1 LENLQVRD
9 LNPVVSLDTAL
20 AVPKN
25 LRLVYPVVS
34 PSGSVAS
41 ASRLLPLPFAVS
53 AAICGHLRFHDP
65 RNLKMMSSLKP
76 TIAALALLAACAAEP
91 IEWEPPRD
99 MAGTIGA
106 TTRLIMDSSGAPR
119 LVDGPAVAVALPP
132 GACERSLV
140 SAQAQGE
147 ERYAAWFLARPDSS
161 VALVVARSSDGG
173 ATWSTSVVADGR
185 DRGRRGC
192 ARPAPALAAD
202 SANAYVHAAYF
213 IEPADGAGVWYTHSM
228 ERGALWHQTIGV
240 LYGEEPAAASIA
252 SAGDTVLVAY
262 EHPGS
267 GGSRLGVAISRQAGH
282 TFDERLRAVQANGTL
297 SQPRIAL
304 RGGRVAMAWREQG
317 PTPRADAPEARTRI
331 RIGRWR

>member
-1 LENLQVRD
+1 
-9 LNPVVSLDTAL
+9 
-20 AVPKN
+20 
-25 LRLVYPVVS
+25 
-34 PSGSVAS
+34 
-41 ASRLLPLPFAVS
+41 
-53 AAICGHLRFHDP
+53 
-65 RNLKMMSSLKP
+65 MMSRSKP

-106 TTRLIMDSSGAPR
+106 TTRLVMDASGVPR
-119 LVDGPAVAVALPP
+119 LVDEPGVAAALPP
-132 GACERSLV
+132 EACESSLV
-140 SAQAQGE
+140 IAQAQKD

-161 VALVVARSSDGG
+161 VALMVARSSDGG
-173 ATWSTSVVADGR
+173 ATWSTPVVADGR

-202 SANAYVHAAYF
+202 STNAYVHAAYF

-240 LYGEEPAAASIA
+240 LYGEEPAAASVA

-282 TFDERLRAVQANGTL
+282 TFDERLRAVQANGTV

-304 RGGRVAMAWREQG
+304 RGGRIALAWREQG
-317 PTPRADAPEARTRI
+317 RAPGADAPEARTRI
-331 RIGRWR
+331 RMGRWR

>member
-1 LENLQVRD
+1 MI
-9 LNPVVSLDTAL
+9 
-20 AVPKN
+20 
-25 LRLVYPVVS
+25 
-34 PSGSVAS
+34 
-41 ASRLLPLPFAVS
+41 SR
-53 AAICGHLRFHDP
+53 
-65 RNLKMMSSLKP
+65 RNP
-76 TIAALALLAACAAEP
+76 TIAALALVTACAAEP

-106 TTRLIMDSSGAPR
+106 TTRLIMDSSGGPHLVNEPR
-119 LVDGPAVAVALPP
+119 IAVELPQ
-132 GACERSLV
+132 GACESSLV
-140 SAQAQGE
+140 SAESQGD

-161 VALVVARSSDGG
+161 VALIVARSSDGG
-173 ATWSTSVVADGR
+173 ATWSPSVVAYGR

-262 EHPGS
+262 EHPGA

-282 TFDERLRAVQANGTL
+282 TFDERLRAVRANGTV

-304 RGGRVAMAWREQG
+304 RSGRIALAWRELG
-317 PTPRADAPEARTRI
+317 PAPGADAPEARTRI
-331 RIGRWR
+331 RMGRWR